1 MRALCVA
8 QDAVLIA
15 SLRNILA
22 ARGHGLAVAGGIAE
36 GLRDGVNADLVVLD
50 GAIEAADIAAWCRQI
65 RATPGL
71 GAAVVLILG
80 CEDDMPAALDAGA
93 DDFYDKSGGPH
104 ALEMRLRVAE
114 RVATRRSVFAN
125 REARLRAI
133 IESHL
138 VGVVVV
144 RSPGSVFKEANDAFL
159 NMIGYSREDLEA
171 GRVTY
176 QALAVPESRETDAL
190 DAEQMRATG
199 RTDFREKEYRRKD
212 GSRVAVLAGGARLDE
227 HDLIGIVADI
237 SKRKEVE
244 TQLRGTTAFLDSVID
259 NVPLTIFVKDADN
272 LRYERIN
279 RAGQELLGLRQEELL
294 GKSDFDF
301 FSEEQAAFFVEKD
314 RETLRAKTI
323 VNVEEEPIRTKR
335 GERWLHTRKTAILDE
350 QGHPRHLLGISEDI
364 TERREL
370 VSALRH
376 VSEDLERR
384 VLERTADLAT
394 ANAEL
399 RREIQEREKL
409 QAQLLQVQKLEGLGL
424 LAGGIAHDF
433 NNLLTAI
440 LGGASVALLTVPPE
454 NPARKDIE
462 TVVATAQRA
471 ANLTRQMLAYSGKG
485 HVEIRPIELSA
496 HVREIAAL
504 LETTIPKKVQLR
516 LELQR
521 DLPPVEADVAQVQQI
536 IMNLVIN
543 GAEAIG
549 DAQGTVLVAT
559 GVQEVDE
566 QYGTTL
572 FAADGLASGTYVFLE
587 VHDTGH
593 GMDEATKNKIFD
605 PFFTTKF
612 TGRGL
617 GLAAVLGIVRGHRGA
632 IKVYSSPGR
641 GTTFKVFFPTSR
653 GRPVPARRT
662 SALDY
667 RGQGLVLVIDDDAGV
682 RRTVCR
688 MLSFLGFS
696 AMQAAD
702 GHEGVEIFR
711 RYTSEIVLVILD
723 MTMPKMNGEETFRE
737 LRGIRADTPVILT
750 SGYSEIEATRR
761 FTSKGLAGFLEKPFT
776 PSDLAAKLA
785 KVVFPKK

>member
-1 MRALCVA
+1 MRALCLG
-8 QDAVLIA
+8 QDAVLIE
-15 SLRNILA
+15 SLRNVLA
-22 ARGHGLAVAGGIAE
+22 ARGHDLEVADSIRE
-36 GLRDGVNADLVVLD
+36 GLREGVKADLVAVD
-50 GAIEAADIAAWCRQI
+50 GSLARADVAVWCSQI

-71 GAAVVLILG
+71 GTAVVLIVG
-80 CEDDMPAALDAGA
+80 CESDLPAALEAGA
-93 DDFYDKSGGPH
+93 DDFYDKASGPEV
-104 ALEMRLRVAE
+104 LEMRLRVAE
-114 RVATRRSVFAN
+114 RVVTRRSVLAN
-125 REARLRAI
+125 REARLGAI

-138 VGVVVV
+138 IGVVVV
-144 RSPGSVFKEANDAFL
+144 RAEGSVFKEANDAFL
-159 NMIGYSREDLEA
+159 NMIGYSRADLEA

-176 QALAVPESRETDAL
+176 GVLAVPESRETDAL
-190 DAEQMRATG
+190 EAAQLRATG

-227 HDLIGIVADI
+227 HDLIGLVADI
-237 SKRKEVE
+237 STRKQVE
-244 TQLRGTTAFLDSVID
+244 TQLR
-259 NVPLTIFVKDADN
+259 
-272 LRYERIN
+272 
-279 RAGQELLGLRQEELL
+279 
-294 GKSDFDF
+294 
-301 FSEEQAAFFVEKD
+301 QA
-314 RETLRAKTI
+314 R
-323 VNVEEEPIRTKR
+323 
-335 GERWLHTRKTAILDE
+335 
-350 QGHPRHLLGISEDI
+350 
-364 TERREL
+364 
-370 VSALRH
+370 
-376 VSEDLERR
+376 EDLELR

-496 HVREIAAL
+496 HVREIANL

-521 DLPPVEADVAQVQQI
+521 DLPPIEADVAQVQQI

-549 DAQGTVLVAT
+549 DVQGTVLVAT

-566 QYGTTL
+566 HYATTL
-572 FAADGLASGTYVFLE
+572 FAAEGLASGTYVFLE

-617 GLAAVLGIVRGHRGA
+617 GLAAVMGIVRGHRGA

-653 GRPVPARRT
+653 GRAVPARRT

-702 GHEGVEIFR
+702 GREGLETFSRHV
-711 RYTSEIVLVILD
+711 SEIVLVILD

-737 LRGIRADTPVILT
+737 IRRIRADTPVILT

>member
-8 QDAVLIA
+8 QDAVLIE
-15 SLRNILA
+15 SLRSILA
-22 ARGHGLAVAGGIAE
+22 AGGQDLQIVASMEE
-36 GLRDGVNADLVVLD
+36 GLRDGTRADLIALD
-50 GAIEAADIAAWCRQI
+50 GSLAGGDVAAWCRQV
-65 RATPGL
+65 RATPEGDRP
-71 GAAVVLILG
+71 VVLILG
-80 CEDDMPAALDAGA
+80 GDGDLAAALEAGA
-93 DDFYDKSGGPH
+93 DDFHDMASGPR
-104 ALEMRLRVAE
+104 ALQMRLRVAE
-114 RVATRRSVFAN
+114 RVIRKRSIHAN

-138 VGVVVV
+138 VGIVVV
-144 RSPGSVFKEANDAFL
+144 RVDGLVFKEANDAFL
-159 NMIGYSREDLEA
+159 SMIGYSREDLEA

-176 QALAVPESRETDAL
+176 QVLAVPESRETDAH
-190 DAEQMRATG
+190 DAEQLRVTG
-199 RTDFREKEYRRKD
+199 RTDFREKEYFRKD

-227 HDLIGIVADI
+227 HDLIGIIADI
-237 SKRKEVE
+237 SKRKRAE
-244 TQLRGTTAFLDSVID
+244 TQLQGTTAFLDSVID
-259 NVPLTIFVKDADN
+259 NVPLMIFVKEAEH
-272 LRYERIN
+272 LRFERLN
-279 RAGQELLGLRQEELL
+279 RAGEELL
-294 GKSDFDF
+294 GMRQDELLGKTDFDLF
-301 FSEEQAAFFVEKD
+301 EHDQAGFFVAKD
-314 RETLRAKTI
+314 RETLRGRT
-323 VNVEEEPIRTKR
+323 VVDVEEEPIRTKR
-335 GERWLHTRKTAILDE
+335 GERWLHTKKTAILDE
-350 QGHPRHLLGISEDI
+350 LGRPRHLLGISEDI

-370 VSALRH
+370 VSALRQAR
-376 VSEDLERR
+376 EDLERR

-394 ANAEL
+394 ANADL
-399 RREIQEREKL
+399 RREIEEREKL

-462 TVVATAQRA
+462 TVVTTAQRA

-496 HVREIAAL
+496 HVREIATL

-521 DLPPVEADVAQVQQI
+521 DLPPIEADVAQVQQI
-536 IMNLVIN
+536 VMNLVIN

-566 QYGTTL
+566 AYAATL
-572 FAADGLASGTYVFLE
+572 FAAEGLTSGTYVFLE

-593 GMDEATKNKIFD
+593 GMDETTKNKIFD

-653 GRPVPARRT
+653 GRAVPARRT

-688 MLSFLGFS
+688 MLSLLGFS

-702 GHEGVEIFR
+702 GREGVEIFVR
-711 RYTSEIVLVILD
+711 HVAEIVLVILD

-737 LRGIRADTPVILT
+737 IRRIRADTPVILT